1 MARLQRKK
9 SPSEK
14 KKPASA
20 VTPAPQSEQTPAAAT
35 PGSDSAK
42 TEVKKPVPAPRR
54 NLTAAKAKGESEGK
68 LQGWWS
74 KSIQFLREVKVELKK
89 VTWPSRKQTLGTT
102 AVVLTLVFIVSAFL
116 GVVDMVL
123 SGLVRLILPLR

>member
-14 KKPASA
+14 KKPTQAT
-20 VTPAPQSEQTPAAAT
+20 TPAPQADQALTTEPTGAVSVTTEAKKPAAA
-35 PGSDSAK
+35 
-42 TEVKKPVPAPRR
+42 PRR
-54 NLTAAKAKGESEGK
+54 SLPAAKAKGEPEGA

>member
-14 KKPASA
+14 KKPAQATPTPQSA
-20 VTPAPQSEQTPAAAT
+20 VPTAETTESV
-35 PGSDSAK
+35 SAK
-42 TEVKKPVPAPRR
+42 TDAKKAAPAPRR
-54 NLTAAKAKGESEGK
+54 SLATAKAKSEPEGA